1 MISVVVPALNEE
13 EWIVSCL
20 ESLTSQSYDDY
31 ELIVVDGGSSDRT
44 VELAEQY
51 ADRVIVYKGP
61 VGAARNLG
69 ARGSRGE
76 ILAFMDADTIACTS
90 WMEVISESFKEREVV
105 GATGPTLPT
114 NGSTMDSMLY
124 QGATVYL
131 QRILLRLGIPHVAGF
146 NCAYRKE
153 PFLKVGGFDQVNVLS
168 EDVRLSLKIRRFGRI
183 SFNKKM
189 VAFTS
194 TRRIEKCGYAYII
207 GLYLLNGLL
216 TVLTGWSLRS
226 YPPVRSSRPQI
237 VEPPICDPEQAGRKR
252 ERA

>member
-13 EWIVSCL
+13 EWIASCI

-69 ARGSRGE
+69 ARSSRGE

-90 WMEVISESFKEREVV
+90 WMELISKSFKERGVV

-131 QRILLRLGIPHVAGF
+131 QRILLQFGIPHVAGF

-153 PFLKVGGFDQVNVLS
+153 PFLKVMGFDDVNVLS
-168 EDVRLSLKIRRFGRI
+168 YAGVFQSHYVDWKKYSEGR
-183 SFNKKM
+183 
-189 VAFTS
+189 
-194 TRRIEKCGYAYII
+194 E
-207 GLYLLNGLL
+207 L
-216 TVLTGWSLRS
+216 
-226 YPPVRSSRPQI
+226 
-237 VEPPICDPEQAGRKR
+237 
-252 ERA
+252 